1 MEICK
6 CLLLKVYIP
15 SAGSFAYHDSNYD
28 HDVMGLFFSCFLKVF
43 LKTQKTLFLCS
54 LKTAFILCF
63 SVFYILC
70 VFKKLLKSSLFLKF
84 SLFLRIINNLKKKKK
99 KPNMLY
105 ASIMA
110 LIEQGIQIIQYR
122 SKI

>member
-6 CLLLKVYIP
+6 CLLMMVYIL
-15 SAGSFAYHDSNYD
+15 SAGSFAYHDNNYD
-28 HDVMGLFFSCFLKVF
+28 HDVMGLFCSCFLKLF
-43 LKTQKTLFLCS
+43 LKTEKTLFLCS
-54 LKTAFILCF
+54 LKTAFVLCF
-63 SVFYILC
+63 SVFYIPY
-70 VFKKLLKSSLFLKF
+70 VFKKLLKPSLFLMF
-84 SLFLRIINNLKKKKK
+84 SLFLRIINNLKKRE
-99 KPNMLY
+99 PNIPY